1 MPFTPVTMKKFNK
14 VNFLQNWGLLNG
26 RFNFNTLRFDR
37 HWPLRFRCDLL
48 TFFKATLPLKL
59 VVSLFFEREDEIQ
72 LLIGEPK
79 GEPTVFL

>member
-1 MPFTPVTMKKFNK
+1 MKQFNK

-26 RFNFNTLRFDR
+26 RFNFDTLRFER
-37 HWPLRFRCDLL
+37 PWSLRFRCDVLA
-48 TFFKATLPLKL
+48 FFKAAVPIKL

-72 LLIGEPK
+72 LLIGKLK